1 MKRIF
6 ISHSIQDKETAKML
20 SDFLMQMGIDGEK
33 IMCSS
38 LPFSQIPINQNI
50 YDYLKKI
57 LQDDNI
63 VVLLLSEN
71 YYKSATCLNEMGAA
85 WIRELPMIPI
95 LLSGFKVEKVE
106 GVIDNSKIV
115 IRLDDE
121 EGVLKDRLREMQK
134 SIAEYLNIQLN
145 SRIGEYALESFIKNT
160 RNVENQVAYIDMLK
174 VETYCI
180 GEYHHDGCRVIHRE
194 SDNKRTVAQI
204 EFGKTKAYL
213 CSIVYKI
220 KRNDW
225 TRLWKENRNLHFWL
239 ECSKAALCN
248 IEVHFENEC
257 SKFLLH
263 VPEDKTQLYIPLKQ
277 FEDDENCW
285 KSVKEICFVFDRDS
299 IKRDIKVKIE
309 NLEVV

>member
-50 YDYLKKI
+50 YDYLKEI

-106 GVIDNSKIV
+106 GVIDNSKIDNNIILCTKKV
-115 IRLDDE
+115 IIINKLF
-121 EGVLKDRLREMQK
+121 
-134 SIAEYLNIQLN
+134 
-145 SRIGEYALESFIKNT
+145 FIST
-160 RNVENQVAYIDMLK
+160 LI
-174 VETYCI
+174 
-180 GEYHHDGCRVIHRE
+180 
-194 SDNKRTVAQI
+194 
-204 EFGKTKAYL
+204 F
-213 CSIVYKI
+213 
-220 KRNDW
+220 
-225 TRLWKENRNLHFWL
+225 
-239 ECSKAALCN
+239 
-248 IEVHFENEC
+248 
-257 SKFLLH
+257 
-263 VPEDKTQLYIPLKQ
+263 
-277 FEDDENCW
+277 
-285 KSVKEICFVFDRDS
+285 S
-299 IKRDIKVKIE
+299 IKMLISIFM
-309 NLEVV
+309 

>member
-1 MKRIF
+1 M
-6 ISHSIQDKETAKML
+6 
-20 SDFLMQMGIDGEK
+20 
-33 IMCSS
+33 
-38 LPFSQIPINQNI
+38 
-50 YDYLKKI
+50 
-57 LQDDNI
+57 
-63 VVLLLSEN
+63 
-71 YYKSATCLNEMGAA
+71 
-85 WIRELPMIPI
+85 
-95 LLSGFKVEKVE
+95 
-106 GVIDNSKIV
+106 

-134 SIAEYLNIQLN
+134 SIAEYLNIQFN

-160 RNVENQVAYIDMLK
+160 RNVENQVTYIDMLK

-180 GEYHHDGCRVIHRE
+180 GEYYHDGCRVIHRE

-248 IEVHFENEC
+248 IEVHFENE
-257 SKFLLH
+257 SYTLATAF
-263 VPEDKTQLYIPLKQ
+263 EIRLYICSLYFNRVYPHDYCG
-277 FEDDENCW
+277 DDTKNSNRRKNNHDDLLGHCFRFHN
-285 KSVKEICFVFDRDS
+285 KSS
-299 IKRDIKVKIE
+299 
-309 NLEVV
+309 L